1 MATDEMKKI
10 YEARGKLAYFFEQRT
25 PVNLYRRRNI
35 GDKTMIMQPT
45 IIGFGPEDRP
55 RIPDIKLEDGG
66 CQRSC
71 RMKVLNYAA
80 SLSASGSLNFGVSG
94 LRLT

>member
-10 YEARGKLAYFFEQRT
+10 YEAGGKLVYFFEQRT

-55 RIPDIKLEDGG
+55 RLPDIKLEDE
-66 CQRSC
+66 
-71 RMKVLNYAA
+71 A
-80 SLSASGSLNFGVSG
+80 GVSPSSTD
-94 LRLT
+94 RRCVASRIASP